1 MFCRGDG
8 LCHEKGTTGAPG
20 DGTAGPNTA
29 EKRCGTVHYTI
40 AEIGTEFALE
50 DAGRWSMERNVN
62 PLGDIYRA
70 RCGSGFDA
78 YMTLQCALLT
88 RWLAR
93 GGTVD
98 GWCDRIAPLFR
109 LRYGG
114 LVEGGGV

>member
-8 LCHEKGTTGAPG
+8 PCPEKGTTGAPG
-20 DGTAGPNTA
+20 DGAAGPNAA
-29 EKRCGTVHYTI
+29 ETRCGTVCYAI
-40 AEIGTEFALE
+40 AEIGTEFALQ
-50 DAGRWSMERNVN
+50 DDGRWSMERNVN

-78 YMTLQCALLT
+78 YMTLQSALLT

-98 GWCDRIAPLFR
+98 GWCDRIAPLYR
-109 LRYGG
+109 LRYGS
-114 LVEGGGV
+114 LVDGAGV